1 LKNIAN
7 QKIILL
13 LRKSVSMKLLQTT
26 AILLF
31 SAALL
36 TSLGA
41 CNRDK
46 DLYVR
51 KEYVRSEVPLTG
63 ALNFPPSP
71 SPALG
76 SMDLNYNTGTKLL
89 TYTIRWSGLSGPI
102 ATTPIA
108 GMSIHGMAP
117 SGFPANPIQLF
128 TLSSIIR
135 CATFTNN
142 SCGSYSGRLFVDG
155 VLITEENLM
164 NGVYYVSIRTAAFPN
179 GEIRGQIK
187 F

>member
-1 LKNIAN
+1 
-7 QKIILL
+7 
-13 LRKSVSMKLLQTT
+13 MKLLQTT
-26 AILLF
+26 AMLLL
-31 SAALL
+31 SAVLL
-36 TSLGA
+36 TSMGA

-51 KEYVRSEVPLTG
+51 KEFVRDDVPLTG

-71 SPALG
+71 SSALG
-76 SMDLNYNTGTKLL
+76 SMNLNYNTGTKIL
-89 TYTIRWSGLSGPI
+89 TYTIRWSGLTGPI

-117 SGFPANPIQLF
+117 AGYPANPIQLF
-128 TLSSIIR
+128 TLANIVR
-135 CATFTNN
+135 CSTFTTNT
-142 SCGSYSGRLFVDG
+142 CGTYSGRLFVDG
-155 VLITEENLM
+155 VLITEENLL

-179 GEIRGQIK
+179 GELRGQIK